1 MELAESLRFHINL
14 ARTACA
20 PVEFRFL
27 NGSGPIIIGKGA
39 GYDES
44 FEYSV
49 LSGILDGSP
58 NGGTP
63 LCRHIR
69 EVIATIREMES
80 TLRSTGQKACVII
93 ATDGNSYTTT
103 SLYYFRFYLPSYLS
117 CYPLLETG
125 ESSDG
130 NIAEV

>member
-1 MELAESLRFHINL
+1 MELADSLRFHINL

-39 GYDES
+39 QYDES
-44 FEYSV
+44 FEHSV

-69 EVIATIREMES
+69 EVIATIREMEP
-80 TLRSTGQKACVII
+80 TLRSTGQKACVVI
-93 ATDGNSYTTT
+93 ATDGN
-103 SLYYFRFYLPSYLS
+103 FIFYLLKILNS
-117 CYPLLETG
+117 
-125 ESSDG
+125 
-130 NIAEV
+130 I

>member
-1 MELAESLRFHINL
+1 MKRVISCTRWVELAESLRFHINL

-44 FEYSV
+44 FEHSV

-93 ATDGNSYTTT
+93 ATDGKIVN
-103 SLYYFRFYLPSYLS
+103 PQ
-117 CYPLLETG
+117 C
-125 ESSDG
+125 
-130 NIAEV
+130 